1 MFAPRKSVAGAAR
14 GFARVARVAALA
26 LAALS
31 AVPPP
36 ALAGS
41 GVGASKAKASVD
53 FRIVI
58 PKVLRVRTL
67 RQPDRLLVT
76 PRDVSA
82 GYVEIDRGVEVEVV
96 SNLRGGHTVQF
107 QLASLVVRAAKV
119 SGLGAAIEVVGDGA
133 AVFVPRALRAPT
145 RSTLTLG
152 FRLQLA
158 KDVEPGVYDWPVSI
172 AAFPA

>member
-1 MFAPRKSVAGAAR
+1 MFAPRRSVAGAAR
-14 GFARVARVAALA
+14 GFARAAGVAALA

-31 AVPPP
+31 AAPSP
-36 ALAGS
+36 ALAES
-41 GVGASKAKASVD
+41 AAGASKAKAAVD

-67 RQPDRLLVT
+67 RQPDRLVVT

-82 GYVEIDRGVEVEVV
+82 GFVEIDRGVEVEVL

-107 QLASLVVRAAKV
+107 HLASLVVRAVRV
-119 SGLGAAIEVVGDGA
+119 SGMGAAIDVAGDGG
-133 AVFVPRALRAPT
+133 AVFMPRAPREPT
-145 RSTLTLG
+145 RSTLILG

-158 KDVEPGVYDWPVSI
+158 KDVEPGVYAWPVSI

>member
-1 MFAPRKSVAGAAR
+1 MFAPGRSVAVAAR
-14 GFARVARVAALA
+14 GFARVAGIAALA
-26 LAALS
+26 LVALW
-31 AVPPP
+31 AVPRP
-36 ALAGS
+36 ALAES
-41 GVGASKAKASVD
+41 GAGANKAKASVD

-76 PRDVSA
+76 ARDVSA
-82 GYVEIDRGVEVEVV
+82 GFVEIDRGVEVEVL

-107 QLASLVVRAAKV
+107 HLASLVVRAAQV
-119 SGLGAAIEVVGDGA
+119 SGMGAAIDVVGSGA

-158 KDVEPGVYDWPVSI
+158 KDVEPGVYAWPVSI